1 MEYTGQS
8 PLIATSHSHN
18 GRQPARGAAP
28 HACGKYGD
36 HGWQRVYLHAP
47 GTKAVAACAAH
58 PPLCVMA
65 ASPRTPR
72 RYGRRYLNT

>member
-8 PLIATSHSHN
+8 PLIATRHSHN

-47 GTKAVAACAAH
+47 GTKAVAPLRCPPAAVRYNSIA
-58 PPLCVMA
+58 PYPAPLWPA
-65 ASPRTPR
+65 IP
-72 RYGRRYLNT
+72 